1 MHTLK
6 SDPKPTRLAQ
16 FCCGFALFMLAS
28 VANAQLFSAGEGRVI
43 YGHHHINTADRA
55 AHEKFWIE
63 GLGGS
68 F

>member
-43 YGHHHINTADRA
+43 
-55 AHEKFWIE
+55 
-63 GLGGS
+63 
-68 F
+68 